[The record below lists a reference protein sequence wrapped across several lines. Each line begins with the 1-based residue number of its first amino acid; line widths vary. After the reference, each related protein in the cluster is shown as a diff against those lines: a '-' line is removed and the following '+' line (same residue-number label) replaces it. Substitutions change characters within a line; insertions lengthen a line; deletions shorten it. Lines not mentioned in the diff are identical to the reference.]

1 MSFRE
6 RTAWGMIISMVIT
19 GLIFVGLSLH
29 IPLDSPPS
37 ALLLSLIPYVI
48 AVIVLSIIVAI
59 VLAAINPKQA
69 VQPADER
76 ELLAIDRAGHWSG
89 YVLSSGVVLAAMSY
103 LWHGNGHVLFILLI
117 GVLILAQIAE
127 YGLQLVFFRRG
138 V

>member
-19 GLIFVGLSLH
+19 GLIFTGLSLH

-37 ALLLSLIPYVI
+37 TLLLSLIPYVI
-48 AVIVLSIIVAI
+48 AVIVLSIIVAV
-59 VLAAINPKQA
+59 VLAAISPKQA
-69 VQPADER
+69 NQPADER
-76 ELLAIDRAGHWSG
+76 ERLAIDRAGHWSS
-89 YVLSSGVVLAAMSY
+89 YVLSSGVVLTALSY
-103 LWHGNGHVLFILLI
+103 LWHGNGHVLFMLLI
-117 GVLILAQIAE
+117 GALILAQIAE